1 MKTLDPDQPKKRAE
15 AHAAGAR
22 SAATLCR
29 NWPHPVKPKKVKPMK
44 LGRSYSSRFAMARAF
59 RTGHGLYS

>member
-1 MKTLDPDQPKKRAE
+1 MKTLDPDQPNKRAA

-29 NWPHPVKPKKVKPMK
+29 NWPQSVKPKKLKPMK
-44 LGRSYSSRFAMARAF
+44 LDRSRTPRFVVAQAF
-59 RTGHGLYS
+59 RSGHGLYS

>member
-1 MKTLDPDQPKKRAE
+1 MKTLDPDQPNKRAE

-29 NWPHPVKPKKVKPMK
+29 NWPHSVKPKKVKPMK
-44 LGRSYSSRFAMARAF
+44 LGRSSRPRFAVAQAF
-59 RTGHGLYS
+59 RAGHGLYS